1 METKLSLSC
10 ETFALLKTPNFISAF
25 PSYILFGETIS
36 NIKYKE
42 NKFLKIN
49 FHEAHKV
56 LMNIFYIG
64 SFLSSELD
72 YSKGIILKKPEEVYY
87 WNGLTLQTEDRIEKY
102 IKIGIE
108 KQSEFIFEILFSA
121 EEFNNFLFL
130 FKRCLLAS
138 LCLKEEEEQFI
149 IKTVET
155 QTCETILAAKT
166 DAQKIRSFIDQ
177 FFNNSFFEKPLK
189 LSTFTEIFI
198 YYNDIIL
205 ILKQLASLTVESE
218 DNSAIILAN
227 L

>member
-1 METKLSLSC
+1 
-10 ETFALLKTPNFISAF
+10 
-25 PSYILFGETIS
+25 
-36 NIKYKE
+36 
-42 NKFLKIN
+42 
-49 FHEAHKV
+49 
-56 LMNIFYIG
+56 MNIFYIG
-64 SFLSSELD
+64 SFLGSELD

-87 WNGLTLQTEDRIEKY
+87 WNGLTLQNEDRLEKY

-108 KQSEFIFEILFSA
+108 KQSESVFEILFSA

-149 IKTVET
+149 LKTVET

-166 DAQKIRSFIDQ
+166 DSQKIRTFIDQ
-177 FFNNSFFEKPLK
+177 FFNNSCFEKPLK
-189 LSTFTEIFI
+189 LSNFCEIFI

-218 DNSAIILAN
+218 DNSALILAN